1 MMLIHFS
8 ITMAKAHVI
17 ALASWG
23 LLQMITPGDQD
34 FLVLIFS
41 KEPREQIFKC
51 TK

>member
-1 MMLIHFS
+1 MMLIHFFT
-8 ITMAKAHVI
+8 TMDKVYMV
-17 ALASWG
+17 ALTSWG
-23 LLQMITPGDQD
+23 LLQIITPGKQD